1 MGRLID
7 TSILIESERG
17 RLELDKFVANS
28 GSEDFFISVVTVSEL
43 LHGVHRA
50 IDPNIRAEREA
61 SVESMLQQFVILD
74 IDQLTARIH
83 SRIWA
88 EIERAGEVIGQNDFW
103 LAATCLA
110 KRLVMVT
117 ANRKH
122 FQRVPGLEVEVWQ

>member
-17 RLELDKFVANS
+17 RLDLNKFVNGS
-28 GSEDFFISVVTVSEL
+28 GNEDFFISVVTVSEL

-50 IDPNIRAEREA
+50 VDQKVKIAREA
-61 SVESMLQQFVILD
+61 SVESMLHQFEILD
-74 IDQLTARIH
+74 IDQATARIH
-83 SRIWA
+83 SKIWA
-88 EIERAGEVIGQNDFW
+88 KLEQAGEIIGQNDFW

-110 KRLVMVT
+110 KGLTMVT

-122 FQRVPGLEVEVWQ
+122 FQRVPGLELEVWQ